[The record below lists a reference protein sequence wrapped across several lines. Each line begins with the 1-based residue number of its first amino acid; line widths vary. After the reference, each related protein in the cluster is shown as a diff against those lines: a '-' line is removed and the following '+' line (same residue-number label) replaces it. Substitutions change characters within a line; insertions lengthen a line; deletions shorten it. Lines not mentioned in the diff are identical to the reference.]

1 MNFNWNKSGITTLL
15 ITASFA
21 LLGIIGMQA
30 YWLRQTVVVKEQQFQ
45 SKVLE
50 SLGRFTRL
58 LEKREGANLLL
69 DKIDLLSDP
78 SNALTPVGQE
88 NLYASPD
95 SVSLRSFHS
104 DIIGIENQPEN
115 FNERLID
122 GLEVVSSFSE
132 EGTNFTSKGR
142 VVVRTAITPQGI
154 RISRKV
160 YQLDSIFQQIVL
172 EGYTGEEPLN
182 ERISA
187 EEVDT
192 LLKTELVKNGISLPF
207 VFGLYDNGWIDELSS
222 EGFKEKRVQFKLPIF
237 ESDIIRKP
245 RYIGLY
251 FESKAVY
258 ILSSIWGV
266 LFIGTLFTVI
276 MVITFG
282 ATLKIAFNQKRL
294 SEMKT
299 DFINN
304 MTHEFKTPIATIS
317 LALDAMANPVALS
330 DPERL
335 KKYGQMI
342 RQENQRMNR
351 QVEEVLRLAMLDKNE
366 LELTFVQKDLH
377 QILEEVIQRFAL
389 RIESRGGKLE
399 VDFKAVQTHVK
410 VDPSQIAAVFQN
422 LLENAIKY
430 SPNKLQIAVRTTN
443 VNNQICVEIED
454 CGMGMKP
461 EVHRQIFEKFYRAE
475 SGNVHNIKGHGLG
488 LAFVKSML
496 DLHQGNIQVKSV
508 FGQGS
513 LFTLNLPIV

>member
-1 MNFNWNKSGITTLL
+1 MNFNWNKSGITALL
-15 ITASFA
+15 IMASFA

-30 YWLRQTVVVKEQQFQ
+30 YWLRQTIVVKEQQFE

-50 SLGRFTRL
+50 SLGRFTRQ

-69 DKIDLLSDP
+69 DRIDLLSDP

-104 DIIGIENQPEN
+104 DIAGIDNQLEN
-115 FNERLID
+115 FDEKLID

-132 EGTNFTSKGR
+132 KGSNFTSKGK

-160 YQLDSIFQQIVL
+160 YQLDSIFQQIVM
-172 EGYTGEEPLN
+172 EGFTGEEPLGQ
-182 ERISA
+182 RISIS
-187 EEVDT
+187 EVDT

-207 VFGLYDNGWIDELSS
+207 VFGLYDEGWVDELSS
-222 EGFKEKRVQFKLPIF
+222 DGFNEKRVQFKLPIF

-245 RYIGLY
+245 RYIGVY
-251 FESKAVY
+251 FESKAAY
-258 ILSSIWGV
+258 LLSSIWSV
-266 LFIGTLFTVI
+266 LLIGTLFTVA

-282 ATLKIAFNQKRL
+282 ATLRIAFNQKRL

-317 LALDAMANPVALS
+317 LALDAMSNPLALK

-335 KKYGQMI
+335 LKYSQMI
-342 RQENQRMNR
+342 RQENHRMNK

-366 LELTFVQKDLH
+366 LELTFITKDLH
-377 QILEEVIQRFAL
+377 QILQEVIQRFSL
-389 RIESRGGKLE
+389 SIESKGGKLE
-399 VDFKAVQTHVK
+399 VDFQATESLIK
-410 VDPSQIAAVFQN
+410 VDPSQMEAVFQN
-422 LLENAIKY
+422 LVDNAIKY
-430 SPNKLQIAVRTTN
+430 SPNNLEIFIRTTN
-443 VNNQICVEIED
+443 RNDQIFVEVED
-454 CGMGMKP
+454 RGMGMKP
-461 EVHRQIFEKFYRAE
+461 EVQRQIFEKFYRSE
-475 SGNVHNIKGHGLG
+475 TGNVHNIKGHGLG
-488 LAFVKSML
+488 LAFVKSMIE
-496 DLHQGNIQVKSV
+496 LHQGNIQVKSI

-513 LFTLNLPIV
+513 LFTLNLPTV